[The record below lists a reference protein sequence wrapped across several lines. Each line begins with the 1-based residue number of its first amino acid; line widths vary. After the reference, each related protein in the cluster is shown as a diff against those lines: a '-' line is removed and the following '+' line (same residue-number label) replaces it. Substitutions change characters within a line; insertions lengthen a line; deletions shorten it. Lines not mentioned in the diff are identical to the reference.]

1 METINE
7 LTKAL
12 SKMQGEL
19 TSVPKESI
27 NPFFKSKYA
36 SLDAIWDTI
45 RKPLSLNGLSIIQLT
60 GSDGNGIFIKTML
73 CHSTGQF
80 VESYLPINAKASDP
94 QSVGS
99 AITYARRYA
108 LSAILGVSAD
118 DDDDAEA
125 ATHKATPKKADKPPE
140 HWCATHNVEF
150 FKKGAMKS
158 YAHKIEGTETWCN
171 EPEPTPNAPQSTQ
184 TAPKVENPVV
194 AQVAKDPPMN
204 AMTHEAIK
212 LLATDP
218 DKLGIMKATA
228 KDKGW
233 TKGKTD
239 FTLKDL
245 NQVQAVTLLN
255 MFSE

>member
-1 METINE
+1 
-7 LTKAL
+7 
-12 SKMQGEL
+12 
-19 TSVPKESI
+19 
-27 NPFFKSKYA
+27 
-36 SLDAIWDTI
+36 
-45 RKPLSLNGLSIIQLT
+45 
-60 GSDGNGIFIKTML
+60 
-73 CHSTGQF
+73 
-80 VESYLPINAKASDP
+80 
-94 QSVGS
+94 
-99 AITYARRYA
+99 
-108 LSAILGVSAD
+108 
-118 DDDDAEA
+118 
-125 ATHKATPKKADKPPE
+125 
-140 HWCATHNVEF
+140 
-150 FKKGAMKS
+150 MKS

-171 EPEPTPNAPQSTQ
+171 EPEPAPNAPQSTQ

>member
-1 METINE
+1 METIKVVSQPIQSMYGAGKDKPMLKFKDDKGIEFAVFKPE
-7 LTKAL
+7 LFDLIKAGETIQAEVQVKESTNPNYPDNHNIINIFQDGKPTIQKENKGGGRPGFTKDTASIEQQVAIKEVGEDLRVGIDVPKAL
-12 SKMQGEL
+12 VMAYWGWIEL
-19 TSVPKESI
+19 HICTVHPMDMPK
-27 NPFFKSKYA
+27 
-36 SLDAIWDTI
+36 
-45 RKPLSLNGLSIIQLT
+45 
-60 GSDGNGIFIKTML
+60 
-73 CHSTGQF
+73 
-80 VESYLPINAKASDP
+80 
-94 QSVGS
+94 
-99 AITYARRYA
+99 
-108 LSAILGVSAD
+108 
-118 DDDDAEA
+118 
-125 ATHKATPKKADKPPE
+125 
-140 HWCATHNVEF
+140 
-150 FKKGAMKS
+150 
-158 YAHKIEGTETWCN
+158 
-171 EPEPTPNAPQSTQ
+171 PTPNAPQSTQ
-184 TAPKVENPVV
+184 AAPKVEKPVV

>member
-1 METINE
+1 METIKVVSQPIQSMYGAGKDKPMLKFKDDKGIEYAVFKPE
-7 LTKAL
+7 LFDLIKAGETIQAEVQVKESTNPNYPNNHNIINIFQDGKPAIQKENKGGGRPGFTKDTASIEQQVAIKEVGEDLRVGIDVPKAL
-12 SKMQGEL
+12 VMAYWGWIEL
-19 TSVPKESI
+19 HICTVHPMDMPK
-27 NPFFKSKYA
+27 
-36 SLDAIWDTI
+36 
-45 RKPLSLNGLSIIQLT
+45 
-60 GSDGNGIFIKTML
+60 
-73 CHSTGQF
+73 
-80 VESYLPINAKASDP
+80 
-94 QSVGS
+94 
-99 AITYARRYA
+99 
-108 LSAILGVSAD
+108 
-118 DDDDAEA
+118 
-125 ATHKATPKKADKPPE
+125 
-140 HWCATHNVEF
+140 
-150 FKKGAMKS
+150 
-158 YAHKIEGTETWCN
+158 
-171 EPEPTPNAPQSTQ
+171 PTPNAPQSTQ

-245 NQVQAVTLLN
+245 SQVQAVTLLN